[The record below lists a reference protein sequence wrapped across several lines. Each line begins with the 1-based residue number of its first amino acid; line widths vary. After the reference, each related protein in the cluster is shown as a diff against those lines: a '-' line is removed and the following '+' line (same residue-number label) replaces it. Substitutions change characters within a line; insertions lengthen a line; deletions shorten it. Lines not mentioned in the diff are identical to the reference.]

1 MKTTL
6 HQLGERG
13 LIAQLRRQ
21 LPRGRDVC
29 IGIGDDCAAVRP
41 GRAASGRLLLLKT
54 DAVVE
59 GIHFDRRATPFRIG
73 WKAMARPL
81 SDFAAMAGQPRWALV
96 TAALRGDMPVKFVR
110 EVYRGLAAAA
120 NRFGVAIVGGETV
133 RTPDRFW
140 LNVALAGE
148 VEPAAMRLR
157 SGARVGDAI
166 FVTGA
171 LGGSIAGKHLTF
183 TPRIA
188 EAQWLAKF
196 SVAAVSDRRI
206 SAKKRTGGQRPPL
219 QVNAMIDISDGLARD
234 LGHICRESGVGAQLT
249 ATAIP
254 MTPAAGDSLVRAL
267 GDGEDYELLFTAPA
281 GATQRLQTAWRR
293 KFPRLALTR
302 IGAIVRGR
310 GVVLADEQGM
320 TRPLGG
326 TGYDHFRRGRKRN
339 AETQRRPKIAKPLR
353 SFALSTSLR

>member
-1 MKTTL
+1 VKTTL
-6 HQLGERG
+6 RQLGEHG
-13 LIAQLRRQ
+13 LIALLKRR
-21 LPRGRDVC
+21 LPRGRGVC
-29 IGIGDDCAAVRP
+29 VGIGDDCAAVRI
-41 GRAASGRLLLLKT
+41 GRAAGGRLLLLKT

-59 GIHFDRRATPFRIG
+59 GVHFDQRASPFQIG

-96 TAALRGDMPVKFVR
+96 TAALRGGMPVRFVR

-120 NRFGVAIVGGETV
+120 GKFGVAIVGGETV

-140 LNVALAGE
+140 LSIALAGE
-148 VEPAAMRLR
+148 VEPAAMRRR

-171 LGGSIAGKHLTF
+171 LGGSIAGKHLVF

-206 SAKKRTGGQRPPL
+206 GAKKKNGGQRPPL

-234 LGHICRESGVGAQLT
+234 LGHICRDSGVGARLT
-249 ATAIP
+249 AAAIP
-254 MTPAAGDSLVRAL
+254 IAPAAGSLPRAL

-281 GATQRLQTAWRR
+281 AAAQRLRAAWRR
-293 KFPRLALTR
+293 KFPRLPLTQ
-302 IGAIVRGR
+302 IGFVVRGR
-310 GVVLADEQGM
+310 GVVLADERGGI
-320 TRPLGG
+320 RPIGEA
-326 TGYDHFRRGRKRN
+326 GYDHFRHSR
-339 AETQRRPKIAKPLR
+339 
-353 SFALSTSLR
+353 